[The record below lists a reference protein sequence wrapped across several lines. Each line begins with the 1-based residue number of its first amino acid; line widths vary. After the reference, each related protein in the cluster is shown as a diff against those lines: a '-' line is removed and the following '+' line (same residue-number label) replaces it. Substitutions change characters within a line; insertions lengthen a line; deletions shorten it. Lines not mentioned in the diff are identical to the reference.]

1 MQITSSESLA
11 VSYLRVLAL
20 LSIISCH
27 VLQAM
32 DNRWAWVLNMGVQV
46 FFFISGFL
54 YGHKDVQDW
63 VRWYKNRFKK
73 IYFPFIITAVV
84 FMICYKVFTT
94 TEVKPRSVL
103 AYITATQW
111 FMGGVKGLGH
121 LWFVTAIL
129 LCYLCTPIFASIKE
143 SAFKVCFLLVVCS
156 IYELLIV
163 RYDVQLFMPIFIY
176 SFGYLYSNLTKKRKR
191 WFASA
196 VVVFAVAISCRITW
210 NHIMIY
216 DGVMNQLFHVFG
228 GIALSILVIA
238 FFSKVLGVKSCP
250 RIIEVLDDYS
260 YEAYLVHHPLILGS
274 LSMMFITKYYVL
286 NIVIVLLTT
295 AVSSFLLKQ
304 LCGFFKRYNLS

>member
-20 LSIISCH
+20 LSIVSCH
-27 VLQAM
+27 VFQAM
-32 DNRWAWVLNMGVQV
+32 NNRWAWVLNIGVQV

-63 VRWYKNRFKK
+63 ARWYKNRFKK
-73 IYFPFIITAVV
+73 IYFPFIITTVI
-84 FMICYKVFTT
+84 FMICYKAFTT
-94 TEVKPRSVL
+94 TEVKTRSVL

-111 FMGGVKGLGH
+111 FSGGVKGLGH

-129 LCYLCTPIFASIKE
+129 LCYLCTPVLQVLRK

-163 RYDVQLFMPIFIY
+163 RYDVRLFMPIFIY
-176 SFGYLYSNLTKKRKR
+176 SFGYLYSNLNEKKKR

-196 VVVFAVAISCRITW
+196 MVVFAVAISYRITW

-216 DGVMNQLFHVFG
+216 DGVMNQLLHVFG
-228 GIALSILVIA
+228 GISLSILVIT
-238 FFSKVLGVKSCP
+238 FLSIVIKVKSRP
-250 RIIEVLDDYS
+250 KIIEVLDDYS
-260 YEAYLVHHPLILGS
+260 YEMYLVHHPLILGS
-274 LSMMFITKYYVL
+274 LSMMFITKYSIL
-286 NIVIVLLTT
+286 NIFMVLIIT
-295 AVSSFLLKQ
+295 AVLSFLLKQ
-304 LCGFFKRYNLS
+304 LCRFLYSNLN